1 MFPKGVMVTI
11 RGGGELLLNR
21 EMAYRDNNSRLN
33 SAHSPDLSITH
44 PLETEHPSAVP
55 IIPLPGIRLPGFA
68 PRHRGAWFQRIRKK
82 LCYRSQF
89 VSSCRSYSLV
99 RLSTSMEGGDVFLSG
114 SCHTMSSSFAPQG
127 VRSISRGGAPCVL
140 ILTCP
145 VDTC

>member
-68 PRHRGAWFQRIRKK
+68 PRHGGRGSREYEK
-82 LCYRSQF
+82 
-89 VSSCRSYSLV
+89 SYVIGTSLFP
-99 RLSTSMEGGDVFLSG
+99 L
-114 SCHTMSSSFAPQG
+114 A
-127 VRSISRGGAPCVL
+127 A
-140 ILTCP
+140 LTP
-145 VDTC
+145 W